1 MSKALVIIK
10 SMGIG
15 DLVIKIANIHA
26 VSKFVGKPVTV
37 LAQKNTNANAILDN
51 DPNVEE
57 VIELDK
63 KGFFNIIKKIK
74 SKNFEQSYI
83 YSDSIR
89 LFLISKFSGIKKIF
103 HYKFLSKKKKNFYK
117 TAKYFSEQT
126 LGTQI
131 DHESKI
137 FLDKKKIEESKKKYN
152 ISNQTKNIVC
162 GISASGPTKRWGIKN
177 YIKLFSQLNEK
188 FQCKFFIAA
197 GPKDEDLVKEI
208 MNSSLRNK
216 CIFFSKMTI
225 SEAMPIMSAC
235 KYYIGNDTGWGQIS
249 AALNLQSLFIFCD
262 SPSEAYGTW
271 RKNIKI
277 VVPEGLKICEH
288 NTRGKDKVSFNEVFA
303 KSLDLIN

>member
-26 VSKFVGKPVTV
+26 VSNSIGKPVTV
-37 LAQKNTNANAILDN
+37 LAQKNTNADAILN
-51 DPNVEE
+51 DDPHIKEI
-57 VIELDK
+57 IELDK

-74 SKNFEQSYI
+74 SKNFDQSYI

-89 LFLISKFSGIKKIF
+89 LFLISKLSGIKKIF
-103 HYKFLSKKKKNFYK
+103 HYKFFSKKKKNFYK
-117 TAKYFSEQT
+117 TAKLFSEQT
-126 LGTQI
+126 LGKKI

-137 FLDKKKIEESKKKYN
+137 FLNKQNIEKSKKKYQ
-152 ISNQTKNIVC
+152 ISDQTKNIVC
-162 GISASGPTKRWGIKN
+162 GISASGPTKRWDIKN
-177 YIKLFSQLNEK
+177 YIKLFINLNDK

-197 GPKDEDLVKEI
+197 GPKDEDLIKEI
-208 MNSSLRNK
+208 MDSSLNDK

-225 SEAMPIMSAC
+225 LETIPIIGAC

-262 SPSEAYGTW
+262 SPSEAYGEW

-277 VVPEGLKICEH
+277 IVPQGLKICEH
-288 NTRGKDKVSFNEVFA
+288 NTRGKDKISFDEVLT